1 MLDFV
6 RREINA
12 ADKPIALDATDRF
25 DFSSSEF
32 HRLFSDARATAF
44 QHPDWL
50 LAFYRHIAPAH
61 DAEPL
66 VVTGRDTDGQL
77 RLVVPLVQ
85 RKTHEGLDTIEY
97 AFLGVTD
104 YACPVVAEGT
114 WLGGETGRR
123 FRDILGPHVGLN
135 IGPVHH
141 DHLHQWR
148 SLLGAE
154 PRPLGFGAHTVD
166 YGFPYPEWRRTNLRA
181 RHAAE
186 LDGKA
191 RKLTEAGGLWLELV
205 EPDDVRDVMIAARDF
220 RAGRFPD
227 DPLQTAHGLQFYID
241 VATNGA
247 RCGLTRTWRL
257 ASRNGTVA
265 IVFGLIDG
273 ARFCYILLACDYAA
287 YARFSPGRV
296 ALDRVMAA
304 WAADGGT
311 MFDFTIGDEAFKAGF
326 GCTRTNMYE
335 FAL

>member
-1 MLDFV
+1 M
-6 RREINA
+6 NA
-12 ADKPIALDATDRF
+12 AHRPLAFDATDRF
-25 DFSSSEF
+25 DFGSSEF
-32 HRLFSDARATAF
+32 HRLFGAARATAF

-50 LAFYRHIAPAH
+50 LAFYRHMAPAH

-77 RLVVPLVQ
+77 RLVVPLVR
-85 RKTHEGLDTIEY
+85 RKTDEGSDRIEY

-104 YACPVVAEGT
+104 YACPVIADGTGLGAET
-114 WLGGETGRR
+114 ARR
-123 FRDILGPHVGLN
+123 FGDILGPHAGLKV
-135 IGPVHH
+135 GPVHH
-141 DHLHQWR
+141 DHLHLWR
-148 SLLGAE
+148 SLLGVE
-154 PRPLGFGAHTVD
+154 PQALGFGAYAVS

-191 RKLTEAGGLWLELV
+191 HKLAEAGGLRLELV
-205 EPDDVRDVMIAARDF
+205 QPDDVSEAMIAARDF
-220 RAGRFPD
+220 RAGRFAD
-227 DPLQTAHGLQFYID
+227 DPLQTAHGLEFYID

-247 RCGLTRTWRL
+247 RSGLARTWRL
-257 ASRNGTVA
+257 ACSNGTVA

-287 YARFSPGRV
+287 YARLSPGRV

-304 WAADGGT
+304 WAAEGGT
-311 MFDFTIGDEAFKAGF
+311 MFDFTIGDEPFKAGF

>member
-1 MLDFV
+1 MLDLV
-6 RREINA
+6 RREIDA
-12 ADKPIALDATDRF
+12 AHRPIALDANDRF
-25 DFSSSEF
+25 DFGSSEF

-77 RLVVPLVQ
+77 RLVVPLVR
-85 RKTHEGLDTIEY
+85 RKTEGRLDRIEY

-104 YACPVVAEGT
+104 YACPVVATG
-114 WLGGETGRR
+114 LGAETAQR
-123 FRDILGPHVGLN
+123 FRDILGPHAGLN
-135 IGPVHH
+135 IGPVHD
-141 DHLHQWR
+141 DHLHLWR
-148 SLLGAE
+148 SLLGVE
-154 PRPLGFGAHTVD
+154 PQALGFGTYAVS
-166 YGFPYPEWRRTNLRA
+166 YGFPYSEWRRSNLRA

-191 RKLTEAGGLWLELV
+191 RKLAQAGGLRLELV
-205 EPDDVRDVMIAARDF
+205 ERDDVREAMIAARDF

-227 DPLQTAHGLQFYID
+227 DPLQTAHGLEFYID

-247 RCGLTRTWRL
+247 RSGLARTWHL
-257 ASRNGTVA
+257 ASNNGTVA

-273 ARFCYILLACDYAA
+273 ARFRYILLACDYAA

-296 ALDRVMAA
+296 VLDLVMAA
-304 WAADGGT
+304 WAAEGGT
-311 MFDFTIGDEAFKAGF
+311 MFDFTIGDEPFKAGF

-335 FAL
+335 FRL